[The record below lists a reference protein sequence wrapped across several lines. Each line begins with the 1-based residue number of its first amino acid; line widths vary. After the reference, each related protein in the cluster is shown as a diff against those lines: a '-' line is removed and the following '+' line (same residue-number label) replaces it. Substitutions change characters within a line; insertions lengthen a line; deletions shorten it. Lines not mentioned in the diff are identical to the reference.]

1 METPFFLRN
10 SVKILG
16 EKGYDRVG
24 IHPGI
29 PTAYSKK
36 RDTVYSVTQKVL
48 TIKGWK
54 CASAVTPKFSC
65 NVLSGKNKSIIS

>member
-1 METPFFLRN
+1 MAAPFSLRN

-16 EKGYDRVG
+16 EKGYDIIG

-36 RDTVYSVTQKVL
+36 RDTVYSVTQRMEM
-48 TIKGWK
+48 
-54 CASAVTPKFSC
+54 C
-65 NVLSGKNKSIIS
+65 

>member
-1 METPFFLRN
+1 MAAPFSLRN

-16 EKGYDRVG
+16 EKGYDIIG

-36 RDTVYSVTQKVL
+36 KRHCIFSDTKD
-48 TIKGWK
+48 G
-54 CASAVTPKFSC
+54 
-65 NVLSGKNKSIIS
+65 NVLVLLRQSSVATFYLERINQL